1 MIKLF
6 KNLEKK
12 DFFIILFVAILV
24 IFSVFLDLRLPEYMS
39 DITRLV
45 QTEDSTMNE
54 ILKSGGFML
63 LCAVSSLV
71 CTIVV
76 GYFTSLLSAR
86 FSRSIRKKIFE
97 KVESFGISEMK

>member
-12 DFFIILFVAILV
+12 DFFIILFVAVLV

-54 ILKSGGFML
+54 ILKSGVFML

-76 GYFTSLLSAR
+76 GYFTSLLSKLV
-86 FSRSIRKKIFE
+86 IITLTP
-97 KVESFGISEMK
+97 SF

>member
-12 DFFIILFVAILV
+12 DFIIIILVALLV

-54 ILKSGGFML
+54 ILKSGGYML
-63 LCAVSSLV
+63 LCAIISLV

-86 FSRSIRKKIFE
+86 FSRSIRKK
-97 KVESFGISEMK
+97 MP

>member
-54 ILKSGGFML
+54 IFK
-63 LCAVSSLV
+63 
-71 CTIVV
+71 
-76 GYFTSLLSAR
+76 
-86 FSRSIRKKIFE
+86 
-97 KVESFGISEMK
+97 